1 MVDSISKL
9 RMAIDPFK
17 VLDSISDLLSANIRQ
32 KEIVSV
38 SYDPEADVMY
48 VRFDLSSDAVD
59 NEPIDELGYILL
71 ALNSKEEIIG
81 ITIMNAKRF
90 IKE

>member
-1 MVDSISKL
+1 MAESISKL

-17 VLDSISDLLSANIRQ
+17 VLDSISELLPAYIRQ

-38 SYDPEADVMY
+38 SYDPKADVMY
-48 VRFDLSSDAVD
+48 VQFNLSSDAIDNKPVD
-59 NEPIDELGYILL
+59 EMGYILL
-71 ALNSKEEIIG
+71 ALNSKEEIVG

>member
-1 MVDSISKL
+1 MADSISKL

-17 VLDSISDLLSANIRQ
+17 VLDAISNLLPDNIRQ
-32 KEIVSV
+32 KEIISV

-48 VRFDLSSDAVD
+48 AQFDLSSDAVD

-71 ALNSKEEIIG
+71 ALNSKEEIVG